1 MLQVDATRSPTA
13 ASAAAAGLRD
23 SAASP
28 IPAGMDAATL
38 TAGVAAA
45 HLGAPKTALPVASTS
60 VGTMTRGRY
69 RPALAAF
76 GGEVLAVLGSNRVAK
91 VLS

>member
-1 MLQVDATRSPTA
+1 
-13 ASAAAAGLRD
+13 
-23 SAASP
+23 
-28 IPAGMDAATL
+28 L